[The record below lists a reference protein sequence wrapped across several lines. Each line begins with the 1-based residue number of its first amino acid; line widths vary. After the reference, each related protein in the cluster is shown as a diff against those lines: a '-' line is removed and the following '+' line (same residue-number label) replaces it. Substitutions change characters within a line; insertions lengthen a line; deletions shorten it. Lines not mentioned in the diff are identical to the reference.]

1 MVTITGYK
9 TKIATD
15 GHRNVYL
22 QVEGGLKTV
31 ISKNTGRAYL
41 STLKAQVFAAIDE
54 EIAKGMVGY
63 QLPGSIRQLKV
74 DPYELVDEGTGE
86 VRVYEH
92 RNEYV
97 VDEVES

>member
-1 MVTITGYK
+1 
-9 TKIATD
+9 
-15 GHRNVYL
+15 
-22 QVEGGLKTV
+22 
-31 ISKNTGRAYL
+31 
-41 STLKAQVFAAIDE
+41 VFAAIDE

-74 DPYELVDEGTGE
+74 DPYELVDDGTGE